1 MSINH
6 HNLLC
11 ILVFHSAEYGRH
23 FPWLRN
29 KIYVPWTTLNSSGT
43 YVRLVL
49 PIHLLACYDKPMFT
63 TNIMLIDSNAFDM
76 LFVDVLCVF
85 LRLCDVFV
93 SCFVDEI
100 ICDRKV

>member
-1 MSINH
+1 
-6 HNLLC
+6 
-11 ILVFHSAEYGRH
+11 
-23 FPWLRN
+23 
-29 KIYVPWTTLNSSGT
+29 
-43 YVRLVL
+43 
-49 PIHLLACYDKPMFT
+49 MFT
-63 TNIMLIDSNAFDM
+63 TNIMLIDANAFDM